1 MMRKRK
7 AEPIAAEL
15 VVSTGSVRVPAEIV
29 PSNADQFQKAIT
41 RLVEQKVTEAL
52 SGKDSVFQPWFG
64 SQAVS
69 AEIRKRQTVA
79 EQQKFARYF
88 EEYGCMVCG
97 KKNCQHCNLGMC
109 QRCNVQIR
117 NRLNAIVRQHTQPQE
132 PFQGGFRDT
141 VRLAREAL
149 RETPKTLPAPAR
161 KRKP

>member
-1 MMRKRK
+1 MRKRK

-52 SGKDSVFQPWFG
+52 SGKDSVFQPWFN
-64 SQAVS
+64 SQAVT

-79 EQQKFARYF
+79 EQQKFSRYF

-97 KKNCQHCNLGMC
+97 TRNRQHRGLGMC
-109 QRCNVQIR
+109 QKCHDTIR
-117 NRLNAIVRQHTQPQE
+117 NRLYALVRQHTQPQE
-132 PFQGGFRDT
+132 AFQTGFRDT

-149 RETPKTLPAPAR
+149 TETSKVLPAPAR